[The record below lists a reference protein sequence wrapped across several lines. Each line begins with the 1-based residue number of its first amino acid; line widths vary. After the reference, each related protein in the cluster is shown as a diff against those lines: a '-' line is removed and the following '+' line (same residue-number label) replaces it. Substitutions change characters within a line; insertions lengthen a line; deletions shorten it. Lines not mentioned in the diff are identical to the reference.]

1 LPTLFQQ
8 IQAGKVWDFHGGIH
22 PPSRKER
29 TNQKPVALLDIPD
42 RLYIPLRQH
51 IGVPGKLLVKVG
63 DRVLKGQALTQADN
77 AMAVPVHAPTS
88 GTVHAIEL
96 HTSAHPSSLAE
107 PTLVLIP
114 DGMDEW
120 RPRKPLDPTLV
131 DNYTLLERIQ
141 ESGISGMGGAG
152 FPTHIKVNV
161 KQPVD
166 YLIINAVECE
176 PYITADD
183 LLMQERASDIIA
195 GIEILVKLL
204 SPKAVLIGI
213 EDDKPIAAASLKAAI
228 GQRDN
233 YFVREVPTKYPSGGE
248 KQLIQLLTNK
258 EVPAGRRPLDIGI
271 VMQNVGTAFAIAQAV
286 LDDIPLIHRVVT
298 VAGETLA
305 QQQNVLALI
314 GTPISDLLNACG
326 FQAEKQQRI
335 IVGGPMMGFAIAD
348 WSVPVVKTTN
358 CILAPTENELSA
370 AVEEMDCIRCGACAD
385 ACPASLLPQ
394 QLLWYSKAKDQDK
407 LAEYNLSDCIECGA
421 CAYVCPSEIPL
432 VHYYRVAKAD
442 IRETQREAL
451 KAEQAKARFDARTER
466 LEREKQERAER
477 NQQLAAQR
485 VAQQQ
490 ASGQAAQSA
499 AAVQQALERTQHQSA
514 PTLNKE
520 QIIAERERKKAEAL
534 AYQQQKQQS
543 VTAASSAQTADAAE
557 DPRKAAIAAAL
568 ARAKAKKQVEQGADA
583 PPEPAADTVATDT
596 STAEVDAKKAAVAA
610 AIARAKAKKQ
620 AEQGL
625 EAPPEPAADTVATD
639 TPTADVDA
647 KKAAV
652 AAAIARAKAKKQAE
666 QGLEA
671 PPEPAADTVATDTS
685 TAEVDAKKAAVAAAI
700 ARAKAKKQ
708 AEQGLEAP
716 PEPAADTVAT
726 DTPTADVDAKKA
738 AVAAAIA
745 KAKKQAEQ
753 QTASEAATATEA
765 VESAITEA
773 DPEPDAKKAA
783 IAAAIARAKAKKQQN
798 SEPL

>member
-22 PPSRKER
+22 PPGRKER
-29 TNQKPVALLDIPD
+29 TNQRPVALLDIPD

-51 IGVPGKLLVKVG
+51 IGVAGKVRVKVG

-88 GTVHAIEL
+88 GTVLAIEL
-96 HTSAHPSSLAE
+96 HTSTHPSSLAE
-107 PTLVLIP
+107 PTLVLAP

-120 RPRKPLDPTLV
+120 RPRKPLDPEQA
-131 DNYTLLERIQ
+131 DIYTLLERIQ

-183 LLMQERASDIIA
+183 MLMQERASDIIA

-213 EDDKPIAAASLKAAI
+213 EDDKPIAVASLKAAI
-228 GQRDN
+228 GQKEN

-326 FQAEKQQRI
+326 FQAEPQQRI

-358 CILAPTENELSA
+358 CVLAPTENELGA
-370 AVEEMDCIRCGACAD
+370 ASDEMDCIRCGACAD

-394 QLLWYSKAKDQDK
+394 QLLWYSKAHDQDK

-432 VHYYRVAKAD
+432 VHYYRVAKAE

-466 LEREKQERAER
+466 LEREKQERLER

-490 ASGQAAQSA
+490 ASGQASQSA
-499 AAVQQALERTQHQSA
+499 AAVQQALERTQQQSDQPLDKA
-514 PTLNKE
+514 

-534 AYQQQKQQS
+534 AYQQQKQQ
-543 VTAASSAQTADAAE
+543 AQTATPAEDTAAGTAE

-568 ARAKAKKQVEQGADA
+568 ARAKAKKQAEAIQQPAPADIA
-583 PPEPAADTVATDT
+583 VPDM
-596 STAEVDAKKAAVAA
+596 DAKKAAVAA

-620 AEQGL
+620 AETQP
-625 EAPPEPAADTVATD
+625 EAIEQPAPAE
-639 TPTADVDA
+639 TAASDAPDMDA

-666 QGLEA
+666 AQPEA
-671 PPEPAADTVATDTS
+671 IEHPAPAETDAS
-685 TAEVDAKKAAVAAAI
+685 DAPDMDAKKAAVAAAI

-708 AEQGLEAP
+708 AELAEKAPEAS
-716 PEPAADTVAT
+716 
-726 DTPTADVDAKKA
+726 
-738 AVAAAIA
+738 
-745 KAKKQAEQ
+745 Q
-753 QTASEAATATEA
+753 QTAAEATTQHAPSAEPQEPVAT
-765 VESAITEA
+765 
-773 DPEPDAKKAA
+773 PEQDAKKAA

>member
-1 LPTLFQQ
+1 MPTLFQQ

-22 PPSRKER
+22 PPGRKER

-51 IGVPGKLLVKVG
+51 IGVAGKVLVKVG
-63 DRVLKGQALTQADN
+63 DRVLKGQALTLADN

-88 GTVHAIEL
+88 GTVLAIEL
-96 HTSAHPSSLAE
+96 HTSTHPSSLAE
-107 PTLVLIP
+107 PTLVLAP

-120 RPRKPLDPTLV
+120 RPRKPLDPEQV
-131 DNYTLLERIQ
+131 DAYTLLERIQ

-183 LLMQERASDIIA
+183 MLMQERASDIIA

-228 GQRDN
+228 GQKDN

-326 FQAEKQQRI
+326 FQAEPQQRI

-358 CILAPTENELSA
+358 CILAPTENELGA
-370 AVEEMDCIRCGACAD
+370 ASEEMDCIRCGACAD

-432 VHYYRVAKAD
+432 VHYYRVAKAE

-466 LEREKQERAER
+466 LEREKQERLER

-490 ASGQAAQSA
+490 ASGLASQSA
-499 AAVQQALERTQHQSA
+499 AAVQQALERAQQQTA
-514 PTLNKE
+514 PALDKE

-534 AYQQQKQQS
+534 AYQQQKQQAA
-543 VTAASSAQTADAAE
+543 TAEPAADQAAEQTE

-568 ARAKAKKQVEQGADA
+568 ARAKAKKQAEALPEAQPEVAAEPTESEAAVADA
-583 PPEPAADTVATDT
+583 
-596 STAEVDAKKAAVAA
+596 DAKKAAVAA
-610 AIARAKAKKQ
+610 AIARAKAKKLTQ
-620 AEQGL
+620 QEPEARPEVAAEPTES
-625 EAPPEPAADTVATD
+625 EAAVADA
-639 TPTADVDA
+639 DA

-652 AAAIARAKAKKQAE
+652 AAAIARAKAKKLAQQEPETQPEVAAE
-666 QGLEA
+666 PTHSEA
-671 PPEPAADTVATDTS
+671 PTADA
-685 TAEVDAKKAAVAAAI
+685 DAKKAAVAAAI
-700 ARAKAKKQ
+700 ARAKAKKL
-708 AEQGLEAP
+708 AEQTQLPQTEA
-716 PEPAADTVAT
+716 EPAAEV
-726 DTPTADVDAKKA
+726 PEP
-738 AVAAAIA
+738 VAAA
-745 KAKKQAEQ
+745 E
-753 QTASEAATATEA
+753 
-765 VESAITEA
+765 
-773 DPEPDAKKAA
+773 PEPEQDAKKAA

>member
-1 LPTLFQQ
+1 MPTLFQQ

-51 IGVPGKLLVKVG
+51 IGVAGKVLVKVG

-88 GTVHAIEL
+88 GTVLAIEL

-107 PTLVLIP
+107 PTLVLAP

-120 RPRKPLDPTLV
+120 RPRKPLDPEQV
-131 DNYTLLERIQ
+131 DVYTLLERIQ

-183 LLMQERASDIIA
+183 MLMQERASDIIA

-228 GQRDN
+228 GQKDN

-326 FQAEKQQRI
+326 FQAEPQQRI
-335 IVGGPMMGFAIAD
+335 IIGGPMMGFAIAD

-358 CILAPTENELSA
+358 CILAPTENELGA
-370 AVEEMDCIRCGACAD
+370 ASDEMDCIRCGACAD

-466 LEREKQERAER
+466 LERDKQERLER

-490 ASGQAAQSA
+490 ASGQATQSA
-499 AAVQQALERTQHQSA
+499 AAVQQALERTQHQAA
-514 PTLNKE
+514 PQLDKE

-534 AYQQQKQQS
+534 AYQQQKQQA
-543 VTAASSAQTADAAE
+543 VASAPVADDEATQAE
-557 DPRKAAIAAAL
+557 DPRKAAVAAAL
-568 ARAKAKKQVEQGADA
+568 ARAKAKKQAEAQPEVTA
-583 PPEPAADTVATDT
+583 EPAQVEAPASDT
-596 STAEVDAKKAAVAA
+596 DAKKAAVAA
-610 AIARAKAKKQ
+610 AIARAKAKKLAQ
-620 AEQGL
+620 QEPDAQP
-625 EAPPEPAADTVATD
+625 EAVVEPAAPAE
-639 TPTADVDA
+639 TPAPDVDA

-652 AAAIARAKAKKQAE
+652 AAAIARAKAKKLAQQEPEAQPE
-666 QGLEA
+666 AAVEPTSVEA
-671 PPEPAADTVATDTS
+671 PAS
-685 TAEVDAKKAAVAAAI
+685 DA
-700 ARAKAKKQ
+700 
-708 AEQGLEAP
+708 
-716 PEPAADTVAT
+716 
-726 DTPTADVDAKKA
+726 
-738 AVAAAIA
+738 
-745 KAKKQAEQ
+745 
-753 QTASEAATATEA
+753 
-765 VESAITEA
+765 
-773 DPEPDAKKAA
+773 DAKKAA

>member
-1 LPTLFQQ
+1 MPTLFQQ

-51 IGVPGKLLVKVG
+51 IGVPGKVLVKVG

-88 GTVHAIEL
+88 GTVLAIEL

-107 PTLVLIP
+107 PTLVLAP

-120 RPRKPLDPTLV
+120 RPRKPLDPDQV
-131 DNYTLLERIQ
+131 DIYTLLERIQ

-183 LLMQERASDIIA
+183 MLMQERASDIIA

-228 GQRDN
+228 GQKDN

-326 FQAEKQQRI
+326 FQAEPQQRI
-335 IVGGPMMGFAIAD
+335 IIGGPMMGFAIAD

-358 CILAPTENELSA
+358 CILAPTENELGA
-370 AVEEMDCIRCGACAD
+370 ARDEMDCIRCGACAD

-466 LEREKQERAER
+466 LEREKQERLER

-490 ASGQAAQSA
+490 ASGQATQSA
-499 AAVQQALERTQHQSA
+499 AAVQQALERTQQQNA
-514 PTLNKE
+514 QPLDKE
-520 QIIAERERKKAEAL
+520 QILAERERKKAEAL
-534 AYQQQKQQS
+534 AYQQQKQQAVIS
-543 VTAASSAQTADAAE
+543 APVVDDAATQAE

-568 ARAKAKKQVEQGADA
+568 ARAKAKKQAEAQ
-583 PPEPAADTVATDT
+583 PEVAAESATAEAPAADT
-596 STAEVDAKKAAVAA
+596 DAKKAAVAA
-610 AIARAKAKKQ
+610 AIARAKAKKLAQ
-620 AEQGL
+620 QEPEARPEVAAESAPA
-625 EAPPEPAADTVATD
+625 EAPSADADAKKTAVAAAIARAKAKKLAQQEPEAQPEAAVEPTSVETPA
-639 TPTADVDA
+639 PDVDA

-652 AAAIARAKAKKQAE
+652 AAAIARAKAKKLAE
-666 QGLEA
+666 QA
-671 PPEPAADTVATDTS
+671 QVQQIEPAPA
-685 TAEVDAKKAAVAAAI
+685 AEVTEPVAA
-700 ARAKAKKQ
+700 
-708 AEQGLEAP
+708 
-716 PEPAADTVAT
+716 PA
-726 DTPTADVDAKKA
+726 
-738 AVAAAIA
+738 
-745 KAKKQAEQ
+745 
-753 QTASEAATATEA
+753 
-765 VESAITEA
+765 ESA
-773 DPEPDAKKAA
+773 PEQDAKKAA